1 MMKRKSISH
10 WWSILT
16 DELGWLWVNNLLYL
30 LCIAPSVICGFLF
43 ISFHA
48 YLFLVLAVIA
58 FVVAGPA
65 ILAIHKT
72 TLDTAIEESRMVRI
86 RFLAAYQAYAGKGI
100 LLGLVLALAMIL
112 FGMPVYF
119 ALSINS
125 PLLGLIVFACCM
137 SLLLWHSS
145 SSQFLSGLCLNRKL
159 NLENLLHQIFAPGF
173 MSVVFGLIKLVW
185 VFLYLFAPGFAIS
198 CSLVGV
204 PTLIRFT
211 ILYYLY
217 NQGDA
222 NE

>member
-1 MMKRKSISH
+1 MKRKSISR
-10 WWSILT
+10 WWTILT
-16 DELGWLWVNNLLYL
+16 DELGWLWVNNLFYL

-48 YLFLVLAVIA
+48 YLFLVLATVT
-58 FVVAGPA
+58 FVMAGPA

-72 TLDTAIEESRMVRI
+72 TLDTALEESRMVRI
-86 RFLAAYQAYAGKGI
+86 RFFAAYRAYMVKGI
-100 LLGLVLALAMIL
+100 LFGLVLALAMIL
-112 FGMPVYF
+112 IGMPVYF

-145 SSQFLSGLCLNRKL
+145 SSQFLSGLCLNKKS
-159 NLENLLHQIFAPGF
+159 NWGELLQEIFGPGF

-185 VFLYLFAPGFAIS
+185 FFLCLFAPVFSVS
-198 CSLVGV
+198 CALVGV

-217 NQGDA
+217 NPGDV

>member
-1 MMKRKSISH
+1 MKRKSISR
-10 WWSILT
+10 WWTILT
-16 DELGWLWVNNLLYL
+16 DDLGWLWVNNLFYL

-48 YLFLVLAVIA
+48 YLFLVLAAVT
-58 FVVAGPA
+58 FVMAGPA
-65 ILAIHKT
+65 ILSIHKT
-72 TLDTAIEESRMVRI
+72 TLDTALEEPRTVRI
-86 RFLAAYQAYAGKGI
+86 RFLTAYRAYMVKGI

-112 FGMPVYF
+112 IGMPVYF

-145 SSQFLSGLCLNRKL
+145 SSQLLSELCLNRKS
-159 NLENLLHQIFAPGF
+159 NWEELLQEIFGPGF

-185 VFLYLFAPGFAIS
+185 LFLCLFAPVFSIS
-198 CSLVGV
+198 CALVGV

-217 NQGDA
+217 NPGDV